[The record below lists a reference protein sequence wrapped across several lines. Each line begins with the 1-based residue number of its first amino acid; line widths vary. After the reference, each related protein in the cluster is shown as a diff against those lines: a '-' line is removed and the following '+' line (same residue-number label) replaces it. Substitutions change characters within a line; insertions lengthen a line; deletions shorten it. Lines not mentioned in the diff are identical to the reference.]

1 MRNGGYLGK
10 KSKRR
15 RQEKVSSV
23 AANPELLEKSTEAVG
38 EIHGTQG
45 LSKNGTS

>member
-1 MRNGGYLGK
+1 MRNGGDLGGK
-10 KSKRR
+10 WKICRHGN
-15 RQEKVSSV
+15 VSSV
-23 AANPELLEKSTEAVG
+23 AANTELLEDSKEAVG

>member
-1 MRNGGYLGK
+1 MRNGGDLGG
-10 KSKRR
+10 KRKIR

-23 AANPELLEKSTEAVG
+23 AANPELLENSMEAVD

-45 LSKNGTS
+45 FSKKGTI

>member
-1 MRNGGYLGK
+1 MSNGGDLGG
-10 KSKRR
+10 KRKIR

-23 AANPELLEKSTEAVG
+23 AANLERLENSKEEVG

>member
-1 MRNGGYLGK
+1 MRNGGNLGG
-10 KSKRR
+10 KRKER

-23 AANPELLEKSTEAVG
+23 AANPKLLENSKEAVG

-45 LSKNGTS
+45 LSKNGIS